1 MKRHLQIAEEYLVL
15 GASLAVDDF
24 HVQLD
29 AAQFWLNR
37 MNSEEY
43 ESDELVSQSDPY
55 LKRALA
61 INRNNPEGLYAA
73 GRYLYA
79 SGDTEQAIQIMML
92 AADLAPA
99 VQSLRWTLAE
109 LLFEDGRLDEALL
122 YANDIL
128 LLSHGR
134 SAQVDAAR
142 ALIGRIKL
150 AHQSPA
156 AGSN

>member
-37 MNSEEY
+37 MS
-43 ESDELVSQSDPY
+43 
-55 LKRALA
+55 
-61 INRNNPEGLYAA
+61 
-73 GRYLYA
+73 
-79 SGDTEQAIQIMML
+79 
-92 AADLAPA
+92 
-99 VQSLRWTLAE
+99 
-109 LLFEDGRLDEALL
+109 
-122 YANDIL
+122 
-128 LLSHGR
+128 
-134 SAQVDAAR
+134 DAAR
-142 ALIGRIKL
+142 ALIERIKL